1 MEEARAA
8 AEKMPGLLVGEVD
21 MQNTDLIL
29 RYRGVAKA
37 VLRNMEFYEH
47 PKEERWSRQFGT
59 TNPNHPYIKQVMAS
73 GDWLVGESR
82 EVLNQFRLMPKEL
95 KQKFKELPC
104 CQAMSGYSSVD
115 GC

>member
-1 MEEARAA
+1 
-8 AEKMPGLLVGEVD
+8 

-73 GDWLVGESR
+73 GDQLVGGEL
-82 EVLNQFRLMPKEL
+82 EVLERITW
-95 KQKFKELPC
+95 
-104 CQAMSGYSSVD
+104 SD
-115 GC
+115 GLD